1 MTSTRRTALIAGILF
16 LITIVFSIPA
26 ALMYGPLLTDPNYIA
41 GPGADT
47 QIALAAFMELIV
59 AAANIGTAVVLFPI
73 LRRQSEA
80 LSLGYVAC
88 RIVESTM
95 IVVGVVSILSVVTLR
110 QSFAGGGADAGAS
123 LVAAGQALVA
133 LHGATFL
140 IGPGLLAG
148 LGNGLLLGYLMYRT
162 GLVPR
167 PLVWLG
173 LIGGP
178 VVFLSGVANLF
189 GLYTQV
195 SVWSGIATIL
205 EFAWETSLAIY
216 LIVKGFRAVPILDEV
231 GAAAAQRTRFTGRI
245 ATAPNPTS
253 TNAATQIPR

>member
-1 MTSTRRTALIAGILF
+1 MTSTRRTALIVGVLF

-26 ALMYGPLLTDPNYIA
+26 ALMYGPLLTDPNYIT

-47 QIALAAFMELIV
+47 QIALAAFMELVV

-73 LRRQSEA
+73 IRRQSEA

-95 IVVGVVSILSVVTLR
+95 IVVGVVCILSVVSLR
-110 QSFAGGGADAGAS
+110 QSFAGGGADAAS
-123 LVAAGQALVA
+123 LVTAGQALVA

-189 GLYTQV
+189 GLYSQV

-205 EFAWETSLAIY
+205 EFSWETSLAVY
-216 LIVKGFRAVPILDEV
+216 LIVKGFRAVPILDGEGV
-231 GAAAAQRTRFTGRI
+231 PADTTPAAHPAVAA
-245 ATAPNPTS
+245 
-253 TNAATQIPR
+253 

>member
-1 MTSTRRTALIAGILF
+1 MTPTRRTALIAGLLF

-26 ALMYGPLLTDPNYIA
+26 ALMYGPLLTDPTYVTGA
-41 GPGADT
+41 GVDT
-47 QIALAAFMELIV
+47 RIALAAFMELIV

-80 LSLGYVAC
+80 LSLAYVAC

-95 IVVGVVSILSVVTLR
+95 IVVGVVSILSVVALR
-110 QSFAGGGADAGAS
+110 QTFAAGGADATS
-123 LVAAGQALVA
+123 FVTAGRALVA

-148 LGNGLLLGYLMYRT
+148 LGNGLLLGYLLYRT

-189 GLYTQV
+189 GLYSQV
-195 SVWSGIATIL
+195 SVWSGVATIL
-205 EFAWETSLAIY
+205 EFLWETSLAVY
-216 LIVKGFRAVPILDEV
+216 LIVKGFRAVPILDGAV
-231 GAAAAQRTRFTGRI
+231 DAAGAAHPVADRKVAA
-245 ATAPNPTS
+245 
-253 TNAATQIPR
+253 